1 MTRSIASERRS
12 SSFVPRTT
20 RTNDDD
26 HDDDH
31 DDDDSNLLNGHRDD
45 YDDDDDDDDD
55 ASRVARAR
63 TSADIP
69 RGAMTRDETV
79 DERDDGRRVDST
91 RARREMM
98 KR

>member
-1 MTRSIASERRS
+1 MKRSI
-12 SSFVPRTT
+12 VPRTKT
-20 RTNDDD
+20 SVVRPSNDDD
-26 HDDDH
+26 HDDEHD

-45 YDDDDDDDDD
+45 YDDDDYDDDDD